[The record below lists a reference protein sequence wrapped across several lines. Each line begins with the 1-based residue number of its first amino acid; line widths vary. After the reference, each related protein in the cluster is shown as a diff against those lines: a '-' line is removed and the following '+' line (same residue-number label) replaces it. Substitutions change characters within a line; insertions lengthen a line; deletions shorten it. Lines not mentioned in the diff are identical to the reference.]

1 MRCYILILLHSNFPG
16 EIKMVTGFCANLK
29 AELSCPSYSDIGYLR
44 GGRLFCDNFFF
55 GGGKSSKMMILKV
68 LLRCFSAP
76 ANQKPQIVNT
86 KVSRLPTFK
95 ATDFLSC
102 TG

>member
-1 MRCYILILLHSNFPG
+1 MRCYILILHSNFQG
-16 EIKMVTGFCANLK
+16 EIKMVTDFCANLK

-44 GGRLFCDNFFF
+44 GGGDYSVIIFCF
-55 GGGKSSKMMILKV
+55 GGGKSSKMILNV
-68 LLRCFSAP
+68 SLRCFSAP
-76 ANQKPQIVNT
+76 ANQKLQIVNT

-95 ATDFLSC
+95 ATDFLAC